1 MNPMVLP
8 LFRREGLEQ
17 RQIHLAEQA
26 EGRDG
31 FARIALVVVPGGHQG
46 VLIHRLD
53 GGSRRHE
60 NRLDPRAYDD
70 LDIGKMGEDL
80 CDRPLSGRG
89 APAQLRRGYARDQAL
104 EVRGSL
110 RLDGERILVT
120 DITQNAL
127 HVLLGGFLHWSDGRM
142 GRWVVPLN
150 RPSAPR
156 GDRQSPVARP
166 RRRAGRPLARS
177 SRCRRGDRRGRDVA
191 QGLRP
196 TQTSCRR
203 RASRRPSP
211 VPPPPDR
218 REGESPPPGR
228 ERALRSRPWTAG
240 AVVPDGR
247 TPRPGLAQGPDYG

>member
-1 MNPMVLP
+1 MPRGQMRRTFQVREATVRVPGRIETAARLASTRRQDLFDLADVVHVVTRVQADDVFHRLRPTVGMNPMVLP

-17 RQIHLAEQA
+17 RQIHLAEHA

-89 APAQLRRGYARDQAL
+89 APAQLRWGCARDQAL

-120 DITQNAL
+120 DMTQNAL
-127 HVLLGGFLHWSDGRM
+127 HVLLGGFLQWSDGRL
-142 GRWVVPLN
+142 GRWANGL
-150 RPSAPR
+150 SAQPPI
-156 GDRQSPVARP
+156 SP
-166 RRRAGRPLARS
+166 RRGQTKPGSTSSPSSWPSGGTIVSLPSGR
-177 SRCRRGDRRGRDVA
+177 
-191 QGLRP
+191 
-196 TQTSCRR
+196 
-203 RASRRPSP
+203 
-211 VPPPPDR
+211 
-218 REGESPPPGR
+218 
-228 ERALRSRPWTAG
+228 
-240 AVVPDGR
+240 
-247 TPRPGLAQGPDYG
+247 